1 MTLFAVMPP
10 LPCHFDPGGHWWVEG
25 VVARVTPCCGKGWL
39 VFLREL
45 HKTRQFSIFQFEV
58 LIAAVPPR
66 RFVHRTLSVKEA
78 NPQEPTSVGKSIRD
92 SKNLSFADYPIH
104 PKKLQLTRPD

>member
-1 MTLFAVMPP
+1 M
-10 LPCHFDPGGHWWVEG
+10 G
-25 VVARVTPCCGKGWL
+25 RRCCGKGYAVLWQGL
-39 VFLREL
+39 VSVFTGVA

-92 SKNLSFADYPIH
+92 SKNLSFTDYPIH
-104 PKKLQLTRPD
+104 TKKLQLTRPD